1 MQVGIESMPKPIQEF
16 IGNAQKRFT
25 TWEGQARE
33 TITDTYNKMLDY
45 PTVKKVEKTFDDWYS
60 KHNPDVYFKPLK
72 KRVEKFSTSWG
83 NKAFS
88 TVGLAEGAVKESR
101 VRVEAF
107 SSRIATLFSARG
119 LGWSG
124 RPRSRASSA
133 PCSSTSSSPSAPRTS
148 RSASMTASAPP
159 STWPKLL
166 RELCTSSTSPGAT
179 PALRTTSAMSAR
191 RTSGT

>member
-88 TVGLAEGAVKESR
+88 TVGLATQSDIKSITRKINKLRNEIKKIGGTKK
-101 VRVEAF
+101 
-107 SSRIATLFSARG
+107 SSRAR
-119 LGWSG
+119 S
-124 RPRSRASSA
+124 
-133 PCSSTSSSPSAPRTS
+133 
-148 RSASMTASAPP
+148 
-159 STWPKLL
+159 
-166 RELCTSSTSPGAT
+166 
-179 PALRTTSAMSAR
+179 
-191 RTSGT
+191 